1 MRALPIVLAA
11 ASLLGIGCGSQSPS
25 TGGGSTAPPMG
36 SPPPAG
42 PPPAGTAAPD
52 PRVPPA
58 NGALNPD
65 GAYAPCA
72 GKTCGEPCT
81 VCSPAATDCMETMV
95 VKQCNAQ
102 GQCSTDPVDCPK

>member
-11 ASLLGIGCGSQSPS
+11 VSLLGSGCGSQSPS

-42 PPPAGTAAPD
+42 TPAPEPPL
-52 PRVPPA
+52 V
-58 NGALNPD
+58 PD
-65 GAYAPCA
+65 GAAAPAGEFAPCA